1 MALRGNV
8 WNVMEARIYQE
19 CLYCQYLYGL
29 AGKIRI
35 DSEREGNVYWCE
47 CREPIIATDNFFF
60 ANVSVVQTQV
70 VLVGNR

>member
-35 DSEREGNVYWCE
+35 DLEREGNVYWCE
-47 CREPIIATDNFFF
+47 
-60 ANVSVVQTQV
+60 
-70 VLVGNR
+70 